1 MNASHA
7 YDIRIQFIL
16 CRYISIQTC
25 RDLRMH
31 LHQRDEGSI
40 KINHSD
46 FFSVS
51 ASDSDSNS
59 ESGSDF
65 LSQDA
70 VYFVAIAQ

>member
-1 MNASHA
+1 
-7 YDIRIQFIL
+7 
-16 CRYISIQTC
+16 
-25 RDLRMH
+25 MH

-51 ASDSDSNS
+51 DSDSDSNS